1 MLLKRSNESRLK
13 LKEYLRLGEV
23 VVMACDT
30 IYGFIGRVPDTE
42 DLIRAIKGRDE
53 KSPFLQLISDT
64 SALEAVAVLP
74 RETDILNLWPGPF
87 TFVFQLIEGGNV
99 AFRIPEDTSL
109 RSLIRDLGFP
119 LYSSSVNR
127 SGRPSMNTPS
137 DIEAEFG
144 NETALI
150 EDSGLIF
157 EGQSSTVV
165 DLTASPYRILRQG
178 AGKVPPHYLSLR
190 GGSSRSF
197 L

>member
-13 LKEYLRLGEV
+13 LTESLKSGEV

-30 IYGFIGRVPDTE
+30 IYGFTGRVPDTE

-53 KSPFLQLISDT
+53 QSPFLRLIADI
-64 SALEAVAVLP
+64 SALDAVAVIP

-87 TFVFQLIEGGNV
+87 TFVFPLIEGGTA
-99 AFRIPEDTSL
+99 AFRIPKDTSL
-109 RSLIRDLGFP
+109 RNLIRDLGFP
-119 LYSSSVNR
+119 LYSTSVNR
-127 SGRPSMNTPS
+127 SGRPSMNNPL

-150 EDSGLIF
+150 EDSGLISG
-157 EGQSSTVV
+157 GQPSTVV
-165 DLTASPYRILRQG
+165 DLTVSPCMILRQG
-178 AGKVPPHYLSLR
+178 AGRVPSHFLSLR
-190 GGSSRSF
+190 GGSPRSF